1 MTKLKAIWDGEP
13 VVWISGLIVAL
24 GSLAGVHWT
33 DGQVQAVIVALI
45 PIVGAVITRMKTT
58 PAVNPSVP
66 TTIAVRQTNGE
77 EHAGLEPVGEK
88 PPVWTFPTGMRG
100 GKADEG

>member
-1 MTKLKAIWDGEP
+1 VSKLKAIWDGEP

-33 DGQVQAVIVALI
+33 DGQVQAVIVALV
-45 PIVGAVITRMKTT
+45 PIVGAVITRTKTT

-77 EHAGLEPVGEK
+77 EHADLPPTSL
-88 PPVWTFPTGMRG
+88 PPVWTFPSGTRG
-100 GKADEG
+100 GKAEE